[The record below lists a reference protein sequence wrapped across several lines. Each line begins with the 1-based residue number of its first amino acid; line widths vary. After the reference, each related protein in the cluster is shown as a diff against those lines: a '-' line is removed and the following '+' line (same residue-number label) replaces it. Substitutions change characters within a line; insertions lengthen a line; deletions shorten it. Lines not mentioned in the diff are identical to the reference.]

1 MAVKPEKILLK
12 SIDSIEISNTPQ
24 NAFYIT
30 VLQTFN
36 NNFAI
41 FFEDSEKKR
50 NQTRG
55 EITYYFQVSQTTTL
69 KEKISSVFE
78 SISQGIYN
86 PEYLEEKYNMAKKM
100 GLS

>member
-1 MAVKPEKILLK
+1 MAVKPEKIVLK
-12 SIDSIEISNTPQ
+12 SIDSIEISNIPA

-41 FFEDSEKKR
+41 FFEDSEKKK

-55 EITYYFQVSQTTTL
+55 EISYYFEVSQTTTL
-69 KEKISSVFE
+69 KEKISSVFD
-78 SISQGIYN
+78 SITLGISN
-86 PEYLEEKYNMAKKM
+86 PEYL
-100 GLS
+100 